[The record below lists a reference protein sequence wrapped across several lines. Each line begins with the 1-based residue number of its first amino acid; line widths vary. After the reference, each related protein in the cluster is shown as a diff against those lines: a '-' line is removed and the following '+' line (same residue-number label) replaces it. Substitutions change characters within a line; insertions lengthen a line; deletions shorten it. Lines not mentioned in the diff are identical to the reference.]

1 MKTLYLLRHAKSDR
15 DDPQLDDFDRPLSKR
30 GQRAGQ
36 RMRRYFAENE
46 IRPELVLCSPARRT
60 RATWDLVA
68 PAIHPPPTF
77 KPLQGLYL
85 APASRILTILRRLP
99 QDCGAVLVIGHNP
112 GIGRVATLLAREGRN
127 LGRMREKYPT
137 GALAVLTLDIDAW
150 REIRGGRGRLVSFTA
165 PADLEQR
172 VGQTG

>member
-1 MKTLYLLRHAKSDR
+1 MKTLYLLRHAKSDW
-15 DDPQLDDFDRPLSKR
+15 DDEKLDDFDRPLSKR

-36 RMRRYFAENE
+36 RMRRYFAENK
-46 IRPELVLCSPARRT
+46 IRPDLVLCSPALRT
-60 RATWDLVA
+60 RATWDLVG

-77 KPLQGLYL
+77 KTLQGLYL
-85 APASRILTILRRLP
+85 ASASRILAILRRLP
-99 QDCGAVLVIGHNP
+99 EDCSAVLVIGHNP
-112 GIGRVATLLAREGRN
+112 GIARVATLLAQEGRN

-150 REIRGGRGRLVSFTA
+150 RELRGGRGRLVSFTA
-165 PADLEQR
+165 PADLEQP

>member
-1 MKTLYLLRHAKSDR
+1 MKTLYLLRHAKSDW
-15 DDPQLDDFDRPLSKR
+15 DDPELDDFDRPLSKR

-36 RMRRYFAENE
+36 RMRRHFAENKV
-46 IRPELVLCSPARRT
+46 RPNLVLCSPALRT

-99 QDCGAVLVIGHNP
+99 EDCSAVLVIGHNP
-112 GIGRVATLLAREGRN
+112 GIGRVATLLAGEGRN

-150 REIRGGRGRLVSFTA
+150 RRIRGGRGRLVSFTA